1 MVVHVTIVITSSR
14 SRDSYVFTVAEKI
27 FLKLRDAA
35 EKNPAVHCIAVSHSD
50 QAATNKWLQDVGGSG
65 KLRVI
70 VDHDRQSFSEYGLG
84 PSSFWAVLNP
94 WSLSNAISMGK
105 TEGFNIRPT
114 ESGSRWQTAGLFATD
129 GSGKL
134 TYSHRANTS
143 DDLGD
148 LEAALMSVKGIGRG

>member
-1 MVVHVTIVITSSR
+1 M
-14 SRDSYVFTVAEKI
+14 
-27 FLKLRDAA
+27 
-35 EKNPAVHCIAVSHSD
+35 SHSD
-50 QAATNKWLQDVGGSG
+50 QAATEKWLQDVGGSG
-65 KLRVI
+65 KAEVV

-94 WSLSNAISMGK
+94 WSLSNAMSIGK
-105 TEGFNIRPT
+105 QEGFNIRPT

-129 GSGKL
+129 GKGKL

-148 LEAALMSVKGIGRG
+148 LEAALNSVKLT